1 MGMLINLD
9 GEISTNATIS
19 VLDRG
24 FLYGDSVYEVV
35 RTFQGKP
42 FGLVEHLARL
52 KQSAAYL
59 YLSLPWLDEYI
70 IQEVNR
76 TLAAAGPG
84 EYYIRIVVTRGADPR
99 IGLLPQAET
108 KPRLLIALQPIAPE
122 PQLSSTGLRVT
133 VPPRQRVSLKALD
146 PAAKTG
152 NYLNNI
158 LALLEAQAN
167 GADDAILLNPEGAIT
182 EATTSNLWIVRKGMV
197 ETPTKESGILHGITR
212 QFLLDILCEKDIPH
226 QERELFPV
234 DLVTADEAFLSS
246 SVRLLMPIAQ
256 VDDYPFPECPGPVTK
271 LLWTALIAKMAQT
284 TAS

>member
-9 GEISTNATIS
+9 GEISTDATIS

-52 KQSAAYL
+52 RQSATYL
-59 YLSLPWLDEYI
+59 YLNLPWPDEYL

-76 TLAAAGPG
+76 TLAVAGPG

-99 IGLLPQAET
+99 IGLLPQPET
-108 KPRLLIALQPIAPE
+108 KPRLLIALQAIDPE
-122 PQLSSTGLRVT
+122 PKLSAAGLKVT
-133 VPPRQRVSLKALD
+133 IPPRQRVSLKALD

-158 LALLEAQAN
+158 LALLEAQAS
-167 GADDAILLNPEGAIT
+167 GCDDAILLNPEGAMT
-182 EATTSNLWIVRKGMV
+182 EATTSNLWIVRKGIV

-212 QFLLDILCEKDIPH
+212 QFLLDILHEQGIPH
-226 QERELFPV
+226 QESELFPV
-234 DLVTADEAFLSS
+234 DLVTSDEAFLSS

-256 VDDYPFPECPGPVTK
+256 VDDYPFPECPGPVTQ
-271 LLWTALIAKMAQT
+271 LLWTELLEKMAQ
-284 TAS
+284 ASQV